1 MSKNRKTPVQN
12 VNDWNDTL
20 YKIIN
25 SYLPVIIWLITKDF
39 TTALYCK
46 LLLTNDLK
54 SILDTFSSIK
64 ESSNSK

>member
-12 VNDWNDTL
+12 VNDWNDTI

-25 SYLPVIIWLITKDF
+25 NYLPVIIWLVTKDS

-46 LLLTNDLK
+46 LLLTNDFK
-54 SILDTFSSIK
+54 SILDIFSSIK

>member
-12 VNDWNDTL
+12 VNDWNNTL